1 MVHWISAHGQL
12 KLAKSSKT
20 CLLCDVT
27 KRKTPSQIKQLFFKS
42 KLEDL
47 LNPWIVWTAL

>member
-1 MVHWISAHGQL
+1 MAIWISALGQL
-12 KLAKSSKT
+12 KWVKDSET

-27 KRKTPSQIKQLFFKS
+27 KRKPSTQVKQLFFS

-47 LNPWIVWTAL
+47 LNPWMVWTAL